1 MPTYSLLLNEIKSG
15 YFVGRSPNEAS
26 RKVFRQVCR
35 QLKKIDTFDFETI
48 NIENGKKYKYT
59 GIRREVNRPMTFVK
73 NGVKREFICK
83 YVYTVR
89 RLYD

>member
-1 MPTYSLLLNEIKSG
+1 MPTYSLILNGIKSG

-26 RKVFRQVCR
+26 RKIFRRVCR
-35 QLKKIDTFDFETI
+35 ELKKIDTFDFETV
-48 NIENGKKYKYT
+48 NIENDKIYKYS
-59 GIRREVNRPMTFVK
+59 GIRKEVNKPMVFVK

-89 RLYD
+89 RLYE